1 MQCNLISSRSIR
13 MIWVC
18 LSELLISG
26 KKVFFSSFLRLHLWH
41 LEVPG
46 LGVKSEL
53 QRLAYAVAFS
63 NAVFLIRII
72 TETTSGPQPKPLGN
86 SWKIFGLKQS
96 VVGARKICLKQVVL
110 NKTWQAQ
117 LQLRYEALVVFDFLK
132 WAFPHFFAY
141 TGKISFR
148 RPFLE
153 GVWAGGS
160 GDQRMSKESL

>member
-1 MQCNLISSRSIR
+1 

-86 SWKIFGLKQS
+86 S
-96 VVGARKICLKQVVL
+96 
-110 NKTWQAQ
+110 
-117 LQLRYEALVVFDFLK
+117 
-132 WAFPHFFAY
+132 
-141 TGKISFR
+141 
-148 RPFLE
+148 
-153 GVWAGGS
+153 
-160 GDQRMSKESL
+160 